1 MKNWMQMN
9 DVQRALVEENLSLVG
24 QTIARHIRYNED
36 ICGMG
41 ADDLYQEGCW
51 ALCHAAMTYDQTGR
65 GTPFSAYA
73 RPVIRNHLLDHCRR
87 VLSQREHLPTVALEV
102 PVSEDIPPPK
112 AWLRDVNGQE
122 VWDAQI
128 LVDQLLEHGRR
139 TCTGVARLGVEAL
152 ALKVKGYTG
161 ADIARMYHTTPN
173 HVGAWISRAA
183 EKLRGDAAF
192 AALLDREAQPKAAG
206 F

>member
-1 MKNWMQMN
+1 MENRMQMN
-9 DVQRALVEENLSLVG
+9 EEQRALVEENLPLVG

-51 ALCHAAMTYDQTGR
+51 ALCRAAMTYDQAGR

-87 VLSQREHLPTVALEV
+87 VLRQREHLPTVPLDV
-102 PVSEDIPPPK
+102 PVSEDIPPPE
-112 AWLRDVNGQE
+112 AWLRDMDGQE

-152 ALKVKGYTG
+152 ALKVKGYNPINQLVGYIISEDPTY
-161 ADIARMYHTTPN
+161 ITNYNNARSL
-173 HVGAWISRAA
+173 ICR
-183 EKLRGDAAF
+183 
-192 AALLDREAQPKAAG
+192 LDRDELLQELLVSYLGK
-206 F
+206 

>member
-1 MKNWMQMN
+1 MKYMIQMKEW
-9 DVQRALVEENLSLVG
+9 QRELVEENLSLVA
-24 QTIARHIRYNED
+24 QTITRHIWYNEG
-36 ICGMG
+36 ICGMSY
-41 ADDLYQEGCW
+41 DDLYQEGCC
-51 ALCHAAMTYDQTGR
+51 ALCRAAMTYDLAGQM
-65 GTPFSAYA
+65 PFSAYA

-87 VLSQREHLPTVALEV
+87 VQRQWEHLPTVSLDV
-102 PVSEDIPPPK
+102 PISEDIPPPE
-112 AWLRDVNGQE
+112 AWLRDMDGQE

-152 ALKVKGYTG
+152 ALKAKGYTG
-161 ADIARMYHTTPN
+161 ADIARMYHTKPN

-183 EKLRGDAAF
+183 EKLRGDEAF
-192 AALLDREAQPKAAG
+192 ASLLNRGAKAKAAG